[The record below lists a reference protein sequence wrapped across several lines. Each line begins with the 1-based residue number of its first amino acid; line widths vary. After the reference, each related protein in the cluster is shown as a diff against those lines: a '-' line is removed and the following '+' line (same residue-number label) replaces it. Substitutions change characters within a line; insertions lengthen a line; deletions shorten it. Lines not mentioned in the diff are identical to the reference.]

1 MTTPLLLLIDG
12 HSLAFRCYYAFAKSR
27 QGALR
32 TSTGIPTSI
41 CFGFLN
47 ALMQVIERQ
56 QPHSVAIA
64 FDRSEPTFRH
74 EADENYKAQ
83 RKETPDDFIPDFQNL
98 LTLLD
103 SLQVTRVTKAGYE
116 ADDVLATLAAQASEA
131 GYQVK
136 ILTGDRDLFQLVNP
150 AKNISILYLDS
161 RGVKSGSYEEF
172 TPDLVEEKL
181 GVQPEQVVD
190 LKALAGDAS
199 DNYKGVQ
206 GIGDKTAIKLIQE
219 FGSLDN
225 IYANLDQIKGA
236 TRKKLE
242 TDKEQAYHCQNLA
255 KIEQAVPIEVDLKDL
270 KLQGFELTEAT
281 EILVKLE
288 LKKFIQNIGKLQKVM
303 GAETI
308 ELPYIPP
315 AAQNGQGENNGQLSI
330 FQSSSAEVVS
340 PPEPVPPKNEAIAP
354 QIIDTTDKLKH
365 LITILEQQTDPT
377 NPVAWDTETTG
388 LDPRQ
393 VALVGIGCCWGKNPD
408 ELAYIPLS
416 HKEGEQLPF
425 DQVAAA
431 LKPILEGEQYPKV
444 LQNAKFDRGIFY
456 YQGIHLKGVVFDT
469 MLASYV
475 LHPESKHNLTDLSFR
490 YLGNIIAQSYS
501 DLGLTKNKP
510 LQILKFPKP
519 LNIVA
524 LMYIQPICYFKN
536 SLVNSKHIPT

>member
-190 LKALAGDAS
+190 LK
-199 DNYKGVQ
+199 
-206 GIGDKTAIKLIQE
+206 I
-219 FGSLDN
+219 
-225 IYANLDQIKGA
+225 
-236 TRKKLE
+236 
-242 TDKEQAYHCQNLA
+242 
-255 KIEQAVPIEVDLKDL
+255 
-270 KLQGFELTEAT
+270 
-281 EILVKLE
+281 
-288 LKKFIQNIGKLQKVM
+288 
-303 GAETI
+303 
-308 ELPYIPP
+308 
-315 AAQNGQGENNGQLSI
+315 
-330 FQSSSAEVVS
+330 
-340 PPEPVPPKNEAIAP
+340 
-354 QIIDTTDKLKH
+354 
-365 LITILEQQTDPT
+365 
-377 NPVAWDTETTG
+377 
-388 LDPRQ
+388 
-393 VALVGIGCCWGKNPD
+393 
-408 ELAYIPLS
+408 
-416 HKEGEQLPF
+416 
-425 DQVAAA
+425 
-431 LKPILEGEQYPKV
+431 
-444 LQNAKFDRGIFY
+444 
-456 YQGIHLKGVVFDT
+456 
-469 MLASYV
+469 
-475 LHPESKHNLTDLSFR
+475 SK
-490 YLGNIIAQSYS
+490 
-501 DLGLTKNKP
+501 
-510 LQILKFPKP
+510 
-519 LNIVA
+519 
-524 LMYIQPICYFKN
+524 
-536 SLVNSKHIPT
+536 